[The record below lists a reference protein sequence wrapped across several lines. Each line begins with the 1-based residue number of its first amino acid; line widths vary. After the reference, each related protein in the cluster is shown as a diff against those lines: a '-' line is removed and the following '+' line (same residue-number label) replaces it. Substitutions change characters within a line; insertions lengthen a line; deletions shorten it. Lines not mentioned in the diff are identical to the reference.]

1 MLLLLIETSTHHG
14 SVAISRG
21 EEVIASCLLPAGVP
35 QAASLAPCIR
45 DLMAGAAIPMS
56 ALEGIAVSAG
66 PGSYTGLRVGSSTAK
81 GLAYSLG
88 IRLIGIPGTLA
99 LAAGARLRW
108 PEADYHLP
116 MIDAR
121 RLEVYTALYD
131 AALRPV
137 WGIRAARL
145 DDPAFHDMLPRQGRI
160 TIPGDGAKKIPVE
173 ILQRIHTEGEPLE
186 AHAGFLAGPATA
198 GFRDGLDADPL
209 HFVPDYHK
217 PPNITTPKNRG
228 NRP

>member
-21 EEVIASCLLPAGVP
+21 DEVLASSLLPAGVP

-45 DLMAGAAIPMS
+45 DLLAGASIAVG
-56 ALEGIAVSAG
+56 ALEGIAVSSG

-88 IRLIGIPGTLA
+88 IPLIGIPSTLA

-108 PEADYHLP
+108 PEADFHLP
-116 MIDAR
+116 LIDAR
-121 RLEVYTALYD
+121 RLDVYTALYD
-131 AALRPV
+131 AALQPL
-137 WGIRAARL
+137 WEIRAARL
-145 DDPAFHDMLPRQGRI
+145 DDPAFHAMLPGEGRI
-160 TIPGDGAKKIPVE
+160 TLPGDGAQKIPE
-173 ILQRIHTEGEPLE
+173 EMLRRITTVGEALE
-186 AHAGFLAGPATA
+186 AHAAFLAGPAAA
-198 GFRDGLDADPL
+198 GLKDGLHADPL